1 MINFN
6 KGDNEFGF
14 ADVYPD
20 EGNGLSDAEID
31 ADVES
36 LLAQYADDLY
46 SGIRV
51 IQYCLYVTVITTTIL
66 LVLKTQVYLL
76 LKKKIRNQ
84 KQL

>member
-20 EGNGLSDAEID
+20 EGNGGPSDAEID

-51 IQYCLYVTVITTTIL
+51 IQYCLYATVITTIIL
-66 LVLKTQVYLL
+66 LVPKTQVYLL
-76 LKKKIRNQ
+76 LKKRSRNQ
-84 KQL
+84 K